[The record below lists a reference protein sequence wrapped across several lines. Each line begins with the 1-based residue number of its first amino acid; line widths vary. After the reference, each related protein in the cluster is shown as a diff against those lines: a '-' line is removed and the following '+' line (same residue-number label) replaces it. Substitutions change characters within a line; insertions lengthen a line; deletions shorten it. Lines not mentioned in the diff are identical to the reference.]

1 MKRIILSII
10 FMCAGIF
17 PILADSLDKDID
29 APMTNATVFINGA
42 QVIRQASVQ
51 LEAGKTIIHLKKL
64 SPYIDKESIQVKGV
78 GAFTVMSVNH
88 QNNYIDQLTKPE
100 QIKDIQDKIEK
111 LDMLTEEE
119 KTWLDILTE
128 KESFLTTNENIG
140 GKNEIMN
147 PQTFNSL
154 NEIYSKNIKDIKLAK
169 LERQRKIREY
179 GKEKEKL
186 NKQLNE
192 LRAKKELPSGEI
204 NITLSAKSPV
214 KGTLRITY
222 LVGNA
227 GWYPSYDL
235 RADRIDQPVSLIY
248 KANVHQNTGVE
259 WKNVK
264 LKFSNATPDQS
275 GSVPVLTPWFLRY
288 YTLAYSALQGRAAGV
303 QVTGGSYNAGIGQV
317 SGIVTDDEGQP
328 LPGATILVKGTT
340 VGTVSDVDGRYTIS
354 IPANGNTLVYSFVG
368 YNTRENPISNS
379 VINIQMNPSQMSLE
393 EVVVTGYGA
402 SKRAGI
408 RSAKKAER
416 PAEPVSSIPVETT
429 TVQQQTTVEFEIET
443 PYTISS
449 DGKVTTI
456 DMRNLELPA
465 EYEYQCVPKIEQE
478 AFLIAKVRDWEQYN
492 LLEGEANLYFENTFV
507 GKSVLDTKYLE
518 DTLEISLGR
527 DRGVVIKREKQ
538 KELSSRQ
545 LIGNNR
551 SESRLW
557 KISVRNNKSSDINI
571 IIYDQI
577 PVSTVKEIQVENT
590 ELSGGI
596 LNKDTGEV
604 NWKMEIKPKESK
616 ELKIGYTVKYPKD
629 KTVVVD

>member
-1 MKRIILSII
+1 MKSIILSIFFVFI
-10 FMCAGIF
+10 STFLISAN
-17 PILADSLDKDID
+17 SSDKNTD
-29 APMTNATVFINGA
+29 APITNATVFINGA
-42 QVIRQASVQ
+42 QVVRQATVQ
-51 LEAGKTIIHLKKL
+51 LEQGTTIVHLKNL
-64 SPYIDKESIQVKGV
+64 SPYIDKESIQVKGE
-78 GAFTVMSVNH
+78 GGFTVMSVNH

-100 QIKDIQDKIEK
+100 QIKTIQDQIEK
-111 LDMLTEEE
+111 LDKQTEDE
-119 KTWLDILTE
+119 KTWLDILAE
-128 KESFLTTNENIG
+128 KESFLTTNKDIG

-154 NEIYSKNIKDIKLAK
+154 NEIYSENIKNIKLAT
-169 LERQRKIREY
+169 LERTRKIRDYE
-179 GKEKEKL
+179 KEKAKL

-204 NITLSAKSPV
+204 NVTLSAKSPV
-214 KGTLRITY
+214 KGKLRITY

-235 RADRIDQPVSLIY
+235 RVDRIDQPVSLVY

-275 GSVPVLTPWFLRY
+275 GSVPILTPWYLRY
-288 YTLAYSALQGRAAGV
+288 YTPVYSALQGRAAGV
-303 QVTGGSYNAGIGQV
+303 QVTRGSYNAGIRQV

-328 LPGATILVKGTT
+328 LPGATILIKGTT
-340 VGTVSDVDGRYTIS
+340 VGTVSDVDGRYSIS
-354 IPANGNTLVYSFVG
+354 IPANGNILVYSFVG
-368 YNTRENPISNS
+368 YETQEIPVSNS
-379 VINIQMNPSQMSLE
+379 VINIQMNPSLMSLE

-402 SKRAGI
+402 SNKSAIHSVKR
-408 RSAKKAER
+408 KER
-416 PAEPVSSIPVETT
+416 PAAPVSSIPLETT

-443 PYTISS
+443 PYNISS

-465 EYEYQCVPKIEQE
+465 EYEYQSVPKIEQE

-507 GKSVLDTKYLE
+507 GKSVLDTKNME

-527 DRGVVIKREKQ
+527 DRSVVIKREKQ

-545 LIGNNR
+545 FIGNNK

-557 KISVRNNKSSDINI
+557 KITVRNNKTSNINI
-571 IIYDQI
+571 VLYDQI
-577 PVSTVKEIQVENT
+577 PVSTVKEIQVEDT
-590 ELSGGI
+590 ELSGGK

-604 NWKMEIKPKESK
+604 NWKLEIKPKESK

-629 KTVVVD
+629 KTVVID